1 MASLLHKNPPEP
13 RDPEKGSPD
22 SSRILLII
30 RWILAAFFFSGI
42 LVFFPSVSSVLLL
55 LLTVLTVPI
64 KPLEQFLH
72 NKIHLKKGIKIA
84 AMAVVFV
91 VSVAIAPNLETT
103 PAENAEQPPTIQT
116 NPDSKGQTSDDK
128 TPAQTPPKDTPTVET
143 PDTPTQTDSVT
154 DATPASDTQASS
166 PSVSGDT
173 SAAEPTPTPA
183 PTPEPDH
190 EPEPEAEP
198 TLAPE
203 PEIPHKEN
211 YHGHVYATPSGKRYH
226 YEENC
231 ANGKKKNSVEITW
244 DDVTRRGL
252 TPCQTCVA
260 K

>member
-1 MASLLHKNPPEP
+1 MASLLHKNSPEP
-13 RDPEKGSPD
+13 RDPEKGSLD

-30 RWILAAFFFSGI
+30 RWSLAAFFFSGI
-42 LVFFPSVSSVLLL
+42 LVFFPSVSCVLLL

-64 KPLEQFLH
+64 KPLEQFLRD
-72 NKIHLKKGIKIA
+72 KIHLKKGIKIA

-91 VSVAIAPNLETT
+91 VSVAIAPNLETDPT
-103 PAENAEQPPTIQT
+103 ENAGQPSTIQT
-116 NPDSKGQTSDDK
+116 DPGSKGQTSADK
-128 TPAQTPPKDTPTVET
+128 TPAQTPANDTPTAET
-143 PDTPTQTDSVT
+143 PGTPAQTGSDT
-154 DATPASDTQASS
+154 DATLASDTQASS
-166 PSVSGDT
+166 PSGSGDT
-173 SAAEPTPTPA
+173 DAAEPAPTPA
-183 PTPEPDH
+183 PTPDP
-190 EPEPEAEP
+190 EPEPEPEPEP
-198 TLAPE
+198 TPAPE